1 MRALASFV
9 MRGRLQATATVVLI
23 TILLLLF
30 FQPLIMFS
38 SVAVALVTLRR
49 GALEGAVVML
59 MSATACA
66 LMLLT
71 AQADP
76 VSIFGHVLLLWSPAW
91 GLALLLRYSRS
102 LGMTLIAALLIGV
115 LVVIA
120 LYLQTSV
127 EQWVKFL
134 EPNLSVI
141 LERGGV
147 QDAEQRKL
155 LMEQLASWVPGGVAT
170 LLFLQLVSVL
180 LLARWWQSLLYNPG
194 GFRTEFLQLRLSRGI
209 AAATIVLLLLSLTD
223 LDIGGMLIS
232 YLILLLL
239 AACFVHGLA
248 LMHWLADRHGVN
260 TSMLAGMYLLL
271 IIFMPYVASLL
282 AAAGLAD
289 SWFDFRARPVIDDD
303 SGAE

>member
-9 MRGRLQATATVVLI
+9 MRGRLQATATVVLV

-30 FQPLIMFS
+30 FQPLIIFS

-59 MSATACA
+59 LSATVCA
-66 LMLLT
+66 LMLLA
-71 AQADP
+71 AQANP
-76 VSIFGHVLLLWSPAW
+76 VSIFVSVLLLWSPTL

-102 LGMTLIAALLIGV
+102 LGMTLAAALLIGV

-120 LYLQTSV
+120 IHLQISV
-127 EQWVKFL
+127 EQWVEVL
-134 EPNLSVI
+134 EPSLSVI
-141 LERGGV
+141 LEQGKV
-147 QDAEQRKL
+147 LAPEQRKL
-155 LMEQLASWVPGGVAT
+155 FIEHLASWAPGVVAT
-170 LLFLQLVSVL
+170 LFFLQLVSVL

-209 AAATIVLLLLSLTD
+209 AVATIALLLLSLTD
-223 LDIGGMLIS
+223 MDAGGMLIS

-239 AACFVHGLA
+239 AACFVHGLS
-248 LMHWLADRHGVN
+248 LVHWLADRHGFN
-260 TSMLAGMYLLL
+260 TSLLAGMYLLL

-289 SWFDFRARPVIDDD
+289 SWFDFRARPVADDG
-303 SGAE
+303 GAE